1 MQNFQR
7 LLESPATWLVD
18 LVTKIKFRHRRSVE
32 RRQQRELRR
41 RYMNG

>member
-7 LLESPATWLVD
+7 LLESPALWFVD
-18 LVTKIKFRHRRSVE
+18 LVDAIRQRHRRSVS
-32 RRQQRELRR
+32 RRREADLRR

>member
-7 LLESPATWLVD
+7 LLESPATWVVD
-18 LVTKIKFRHRRSVE
+18 LLNTMKFRHRRSVE
-32 RRQQRELRR
+32 RRRQQDLRR